1 MIENP
6 MKTATRADNVRGTR
20 HDCSLMT
27 NGARTKLNRTA
38 NATGTSTSRAKY
50 SAVTI
55 NTVTAR
61 FISAVPGGCF
71 SLMGEAVSAKLAQSV
86 AAYLDRGLYRWGSG

>member
-1 MIENP
+1 MIEKP
-6 MKTATRADNVRGTR
+6 MDTATRTDKVRGIR
-20 HDCSLMT
+20 QDCNLTT

-55 NTVTAR
+55 NAVTAR

-71 SLMGEAVSAKLAQSV
+71 SLMGDVVSAK
-86 AAYLDRGLYRWGSG
+86 